1 MLQIP
6 GSGFNFELT
15 QFSNVERRA
24 ARPQI
29 VDPGAPHMRF
39 LVRDLAPVVA
49 AIRRLNAPVLTKAG
63 APVAVATA
71 SGPVRAIFF
80 RDPDGYIVEA
90 IESLPPG
97 R

>member
-1 MLQIP
+1 LP
-6 GSGFNFELT
+6 LVVG
-15 QFSNVERRA
+15 RRQRPA
-24 ARPQI
+24 AAEGGG
-29 VDPGAPHMRF
+29 VSLH
-39 LVRDLAPVVA
+39 LAPVVA
-49 AIRRLNAPVLTKAG
+49 AIRWLNAPVLTKAG